1 MIPRLRFILAGAAVC
16 LLSSPTFAA
25 TTTTWQTSG
34 LNAFLKGHL
43 SALSIT
49 ADGVLEPGPAPL
61 FQAQL
66 GQPVVWSIAR
76 APDGSV
82 YAATGH
88 DGKLFRIS
96 PTGKVS
102 TVWTAGAPEI
112 FAVAVAP
119 DGTVYAATSP
129 NGGIYRIQSRDR
141 KGAEAKEIWHCPAKY
156 IWALQAAP
164 DGGLFVAT
172 GQPGRVYR
180 ISANGAA
187 SLYYDTGQENVTALK
202 LAPDGRLYAGTD
214 PNGLLYRI
222 SAPRRATVLLDSHL
236 PEIRAIVF
244 APGGAVYVAGT
255 GGAVATRSSSHRAGS
270 VFSASAVGVSPTVV
284 TVTAARKNAATTT
297 NTSVQA
303 ETALAAAARSQ
314 GGTVTEVS
322 GAKRSAI
329 YRIESDRTVE
339 TLNTSKQYNIYDML
353 LEKGSVIFSTDDH
366 GRIYS
371 LAGDG
376 RVSLLAEPGPG
387 QTTRLLMHG
396 STLYAALSNPARLI
410 ALGPA
415 GSLPGKYESPV
426 HDCTSVAARWGHVHW
441 HGQGSGIV
449 FYTRT
454 GNSARP
460 DTTWSVWS
468 PLAGGLIQSPPGR
481 FVQWRAEFPARAGLR
496 VDSVGIPYLPQN
508 APPVIHSIT
517 VTSVLG
523 ANAAK
528 TGAADSSS
536 SSAYSITVTDTG
548 DAPEASSTSST
559 TDTVTP
565 LQSTQTQIA
574 WQADDP
580 DHDKL
585 VYAVYFRAE
594 GEKNWQ
600 LIRNRMFANTLRLD
614 PDVFADGRYFF
625 RVVAS
630 DAPSNA
636 PQYARHAERISAP
649 VLIDN
654 TPPAVTI
661 APPRRSGS
669 GFEIDV
675 TAHDK
680 TSPLRLCQ
688 YSLDAGLWQPI
699 EAADGITDSR
709 TEHFHLR
716 LDHLKGEHLLVFRVY
731 DSANNVGLAKVVLR

>member
-16 LLSSPTFAA
+16 LLSAPAFAA

-34 LNAFLKGHL
+34 LSAFLKGRL
-43 SALSIT
+43 SALSLT

-76 APDGSV
+76 APGGSV

-96 PTGKVS
+96 PAGKVS
-102 TVWTAGAPEI
+102 TFWTAPEPEI
-112 FAVAVAP
+112 FALAVTP

-129 NGGIYRIQSRDR
+129 NGGVYRLHNRDR
-141 KGAEAKEIWHCPAKY
+141 KGAEATEIWHCPAKY
-156 IWALQAAP
+156 IWALQTAP

-180 ISANGAA
+180 ISANGAT

-202 LAPDGRLYAGTD
+202 LAPDGRLYAGSD

-222 SAPRRATVLLDSHL
+222 SAARRATVLLDSDL
-236 PEIRAIVF
+236 PEIRAIVL

-255 GGAVATRSSSHRAGS
+255 GGAVATRSSSQRAGS
-270 VFSASAVGVSPTVV
+270 AFSASALGVSPTVI
-284 TVTAARKNAATTT
+284 TVTAASKNTATATTT
-297 NTSVQA
+297 SPQSEA
-303 ETALAAAARSQ
+303 AQAAAARSQ
-314 GGTVTEVS
+314 TETVTEVS
-322 GAKRSAI
+322 GAERSAI
-329 YRIESDRTVE
+329 YRIEPDRTVE
-339 TLNTSKQYNIYDML
+339 TLHTSKQYNIYGML

-376 RVSLLAEPGPG
+376 GVSLLAEPGPG

-415 GSLPGKYESPV
+415 GSVPGKYESQV
-426 HDCTSVAARWGHVHW
+426 HDCKSVAARWGHVHW
-441 HGQGSGIV
+441 HGQGSGII

-468 PLAGGLIQSPPGR
+468 PLAGDLIQSPPGR

-508 APPVIHSIT
+508 APPMIHSIA

-523 ANAAK
+523 TNATK
-528 TGAADSSS
+528 TGTADSSS
-536 SSAYSITVTDTG
+536 NSAYSVTVTDTG
-548 DAPEASSTSST
+548 DAPDASSAS
-559 TDTVTP
+559 DAVTR
-565 LQSTQTQIA
+565 LQSTQVQIV

-580 DHDKL
+580 DNDKL

-594 GEKNWQ
+594 GEKKWQ
-600 LIRNRMFANTLRLD
+600 LIRNRMFANT
-614 PDVFADGRYFF
+614 
-625 RVVAS
+625 
-630 DAPSNA
+630 
-636 PQYARHAERISAP
+636 
-649 VLIDN
+649 
-654 TPPAVTI
+654 
-661 APPRRSGS
+661 
-669 GFEIDV
+669 
-675 TAHDK
+675 
-680 TSPLRLCQ
+680 
-688 YSLDAGLWQPI
+688 
-699 EAADGITDSR
+699 
-709 TEHFHLR
+709 
-716 LDHLKGEHLLVFRVY
+716 
-731 DSANNVGLAKVVLR
+731 